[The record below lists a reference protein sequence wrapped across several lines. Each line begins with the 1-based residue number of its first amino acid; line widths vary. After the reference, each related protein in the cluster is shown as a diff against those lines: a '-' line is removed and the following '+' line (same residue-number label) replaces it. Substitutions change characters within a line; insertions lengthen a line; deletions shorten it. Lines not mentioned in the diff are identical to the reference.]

1 MPTQLIKSVFCNSQP
16 QLALQRQVGGSWPEF
31 TLEEEKY
38 LSLEVTPRVEERLYN
53 KRVALW
59 LDLLPAL
66 VNSTRAETSSSW
78 YMPWQ
83 GQQQTGWIYNNQYG
97 NNYNG
102 YYNNYQ
108 APNAMA
114 KTFFFKGRINF
125 FKLP

>member
-1 MPTQLIKSVFCNSQP
+1 M
-16 QLALQRQVGGSWPEF
+16 GGSWPEF

-59 LDLLPAL
+59 LDLMPAL

-83 GQQQTGWIYNNQYG
+83 RQQQTGWIYNQYG
-97 NNYNG
+97 
-102 YYNNYQ
+102 NNYQ